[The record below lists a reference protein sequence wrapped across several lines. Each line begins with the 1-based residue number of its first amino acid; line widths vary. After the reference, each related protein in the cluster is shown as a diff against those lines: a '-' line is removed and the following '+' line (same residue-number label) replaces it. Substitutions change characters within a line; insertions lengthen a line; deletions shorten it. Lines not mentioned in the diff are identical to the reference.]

1 MSTTNP
7 WSSIADIVR
16 LGIDGFVT
24 TQKAMLDIAAQQNAI
39 FFDAIQGGFGA
50 SAPAV
55 ADLAGKSTKAFLASQ
70 SSLLDLAVQQN
81 TMTLDFMKTKLGGP
95 TRPYLNEL
103 AAFLEQGTRTFVDAH
118 KRLLE
123 FAGQQADAMM
133 TATREANGGAAP
145 ANPLAQM
152 AELSRQAVDAFIGA
166 QKKFLE
172 MMAQQAAAAGERVK
186 TAAQPS
192 AAPANDIL
200 NTARQSFQS
209 YIDLQRQFTEAA
221 TRQMS
226 DWTRAW
232 QTGAVYQPPV
242 TLPDLARQGV
252 EAFINTQRAIL
263 DLTFRS
269 ISR

>member
-7 WSSIADIVR
+7 WSSIAVIVR
-16 LGIDGFVT
+16 LGIDVFVT

-70 SSLLDLAVQQN
+70 SSMLDLAVQQN
-81 TMTLDFMKTKLGGP
+81 TMTLDFMKTTLGGP
-95 TRPYLNEL
+95 TRPYLNDL

-133 TATREANGGAAP
+133 TATREANGNTP

-172 MMAQQAAAAGERVK
+172 MMAQQAAATGDRLKA
-186 TAAQPS
+186 AAQPS
-192 AAPANDIL
+192 SVPANDIL
-200 NTARQSFQS
+200 STARQSFQS

-252 EAFINTQRAIL
+252 EAFINVQRAIL